1 MNKATTQRRT
11 KSGKITRDVIM
22 GWDSLAKIKQTLD
35 DRSFKSI
42 KLDGNQMTVPL
53 IEGEHTF
60 LKIIYEADRQ
70 DSLKNY
76 FDSNTSYLITIN
88 RDWTEF
94 TFTKK
99 YLDTRGRLRYEPVVI
114 SKDNIS
120 PVTVNALDSTLNY
133 DDIKNF
139 DKLFDM
145 ADYVVRN
152 LKYTLKSAVNKLS
165 AAERRSV
172 SDSLGFSTK
181 ENAKSDVHAYDSP
194 ATRALLV
201 VASASLFH
209 ARMADSMR
217 EMKPDVDDRTQ
228 KTFSGSWPPQSL
240 SQCAETENVCVA
252 LLESWNLILA
262 VDYRPIFETART
274 VLSSIN
280 SRRVIDAIQEIVMWA
295 LDAVEKV
302 EKMRHDILG
311 RVFHKV
317 LEDARHDG
325 SYYTSVPSA
334 VLLSHLAVQKED
346 IPKKLEDMRII
357 DPACGTGT
365 LLMAVTERIRD
376 LLGKKHEPKTMIE
389 NTLCGID
396 INKTALHMAATTLG
410 LMSPTTK
417 FKKMDIRQITLG
429 LDEDSNLVSAG
440 SLELY
445 DDGGLFPHFNWMEN
459 KIAKQMDSGEK
470 RASREYQHSA
480 DLVIMNPPFTRNDLR
495 HDQLGKDMEKQ
506 VKAREAD
513 LFKNI
518 SFKMDRTSSGIMFL
532 ALAEKLCKRDTGTV
546 ACVFPLN
553 VATAPSADGLRKFL
567 ACKFDIEYIV
577 VSHHPTRFWFS
588 ENTSIAETL
597 IIMRRKSEHG
607 KKFTCVVNL
616 ADSPQ
621 NVTSAQILANDIKS
635 RNDRDDVKYVD
646 IPEKFML
653 NGDWYGVQFFSPY
666 LTDVLFK
673 IKNNQ
678 IFKHQTTLKD
688 IVTIH
693 RLRNDFRQSDTP
705 DKHKW
710 RSIWNHKTS
719 LITSMEQEPYT
730 YVIPYSKNT
739 VKKSENQ
746 WNRRSTL
753 LFPERLRS
761 NLTHVT
767 VIQSTIPTV
776 SASWY
781 SAVINDNIFDEK
793 ILSEEVKIKIS
804 KALTAYFNS
813 TLGIISLLGI
823 RIPKTPQYP
832 RFSVDGISDTPV
844 PKMTQNNLDDL
855 ETVHNAQ
862 GRQLIGR
869 WCDANDPVR
878 MTLDNIVAKT
888 FDLDSKRLTK
898 IRHELSKEPMCIGN
912 TTTESEEDN
921 FIE

>member
-1 MNKATTQRRT
+1 M
-11 KSGKITRDVIM
+11 
-22 GWDSLAKIKQTLD
+22 
-35 DRSFKSI
+35 
-42 KLDGNQMTVPL
+42 
-53 IEGEHTF
+53 
-60 LKIIYEADRQ
+60 
-70 DSLKNY
+70 
-76 FDSNTSYLITIN
+76 
-88 RDWTEF
+88 
-94 TFTKK
+94 
-99 YLDTRGRLRYEPVVI
+99 
-114 SKDNIS
+114 
-120 PVTVNALDSTLNY
+120 
-133 DDIKNF
+133 
-139 DKLFDM
+139 
-145 ADYVVRN
+145 
-152 LKYTLKSAVNKLS
+152 
-165 AAERRSV
+165 
-172 SDSLGFSTK
+172 
-181 ENAKSDVHAYDSP
+181 
-194 ATRALLV
+194 
-201 VASASLFH
+201 
-209 ARMADSMR
+209 
-217 EMKPDVDDRTQ
+217 
-228 KTFSGSWPPQSL
+228 
-240 SQCAETENVCVA
+240 CVA

-666 LTDVLFK
+666 LTDVFL
-673 IKNNQ
+673 
-678 IFKHQTTLKD
+678 
-688 IVTIH
+688 
-693 RLRNDFRQSDTP
+693 RLREGKLFDTVTLLKMAYVEP
-705 DKHKW
+705 SGRHLNMYVNNSGNLP
-710 RSIWNHKTS
+710 RSGDWGSIYEHRTKE
-719 LITSMEQEPYT
+719 ITSMENHPYT
-730 YVIPYSKNT
+730 VIVPKDSKRARAEEYWAARTHLLIPIT
-739 VKKSENQ
+739 VQPNI
-746 WNRRSTL
+746 
-753 LFPERLRS
+753 
-761 NLTHVT
+761 THVAAIYSPT
-767 VIQSTIPTV
+767 KTLGQAWQSIRPRLIMSNT
-776 SASWY
+776 
-781 SAVINDNIFDEK
+781 EK
-793 ILSEEVKIKIS
+793 EKMWCKSM
-804 KALTAYFNS
+804 TAYFNS
-813 TLGIISLLGI
+813 SLGIVSMLGV
-823 RIPKTPQYP
+823 RIPRKPLYP
-832 RFSVDGISDTPV
+832 RFSVENHASIPV
-844 PKMTQNNLDDL
+844 PNMDEKAMDILAHAYDNNA
-855 ETVHNAQ
+855 VK
-862 GRQLIGR
+862 RIGEWKCR
-869 WCDANDPVR
+869 DDPVR
-878 MTLDNIVAKT
+878 KVLDVAV
-888 FDLDSKRLTK
+888 SKALGVDVKVTSEVRT
-898 IRHELSKEPMCIGN
+898 HLSREPMCVG
-912 TTTESEEDN
+912 
-921 FIE
+921 